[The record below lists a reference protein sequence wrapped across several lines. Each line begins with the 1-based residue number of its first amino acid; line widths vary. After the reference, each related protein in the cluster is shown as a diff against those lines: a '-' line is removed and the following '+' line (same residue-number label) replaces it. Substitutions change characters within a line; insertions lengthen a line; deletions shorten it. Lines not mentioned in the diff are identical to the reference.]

1 VILGLD
7 GLDHGLTEQ
16 MLADGKLPHLAKL
29 RDQGCFKPLGST
41 LPPISPVA
49 WSSFQTGVNPGKH
62 NIFDFLTPDLRTYQP
77 KLSSVEIRPPR
88 RGLRLGKYR
97 FPLGKADVRLLR
109 KSRPFWNVLSDNGI
123 FSCILR
129 VPITY
134 PPEKLRGVSL
144 SAMCVP
150 DLRGTQGTFSHFTTK
165 HIEEGERTGGEVR
178 VVQRTGNRVRADLIG
193 PLHPL
198 RSDLGPLKVPFIV
211 TIKARDRAILKIGG
225 VKCELKKDQY
235 TDWIQ
240 VAFRFGPGMKVYGV
254 CKFLLLRTEPEFE
267 LYVTPINIDP
277 ENPVLPLGYPKVYPI
292 YLAKRQ
298 GAYATLGLA
307 ADTRGLDAH
316 VLSDDHFIQQCLD
329 FDREREEMFF
339 DGLEK
344 VQRGVCVCVFDG
356 TDRMQHM
363 FWRYVDEKHPACPDG
378 PTEKQRRIIEDLY
391 RRMDDLVG
399 RTM

>member
-129 VPITY
+129 VPITF
-134 PPEKLRGVSL
+134 PPEKLRGVQL

-150 DLRGTQGTFSHFTTK
+150 DLRGTQGTFSHFTTRPPSK
-165 HIEEGERTGGEVR
+165 EEKTGGEVHP
-178 VVQRTGNRVRADLIG
+178 VTRTGSRIRGELIG
-193 PLHPL
+193 PPHPL
-198 RSDLGPLKVPFIV
+198 RPDLRHLKAPFTVQI
-211 TIKARDRAILKIGG
+211 RDRGRAVLKIAGARY
-225 VKCELKKDQY
+225 ELRRGQY
-235 TDWIQ
+235 TDW
-240 VAFRFGPGMKVYGV
+240 VPASFRVMPGMKVHGV
-254 CKFLLLRTEPEFE
+254 CKFLL
-267 LYVTPINIDP
+267 
-277 ENPVLPLGYPKVYPI
+277 
-292 YLAKRQ
+292 
-298 GAYATLGLA
+298 
-307 ADTRGLDAH
+307 
-316 VLSDDHFIQQCLD
+316 
-329 FDREREEMFF
+329 
-339 DGLEK
+339 
-344 VQRGVCVCVFDG
+344 
-356 TDRMQHM
+356 
-363 FWRYVDEKHPACPDG
+363 
-378 PTEKQRRIIEDLY
+378 
-391 RRMDDLVG
+391 
-399 RTM
+399 